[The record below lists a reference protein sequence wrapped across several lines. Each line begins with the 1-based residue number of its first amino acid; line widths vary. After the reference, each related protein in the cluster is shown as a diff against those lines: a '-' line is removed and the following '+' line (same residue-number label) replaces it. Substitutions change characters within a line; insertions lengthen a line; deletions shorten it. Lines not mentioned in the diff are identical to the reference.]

1 MDIRKEYQAKIDSLS
16 TEIAESIAKIPE
28 LPSRS
33 MGVFGESQESMAY
46 HLEMLMM
53 TRGVARKNLDRYE
66 RARARAIA
74 NLS

>member
-16 TEIAESIAKIPE
+16 TEIAESIAKIPG
-28 LPSRS
+28 LTTRS

-53 TRGVARKNLDRYE
+53 TRNVARKNLDRYE
-66 RARARAIA
+66 QARARAIA